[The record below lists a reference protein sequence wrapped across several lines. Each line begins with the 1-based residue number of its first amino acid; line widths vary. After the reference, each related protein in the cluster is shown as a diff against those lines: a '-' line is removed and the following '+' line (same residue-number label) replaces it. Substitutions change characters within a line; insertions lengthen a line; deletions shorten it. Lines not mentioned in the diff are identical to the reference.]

1 MSGEC
6 AVKQSGEVTKPNK
19 NKKCSVRWQHPE
31 IPMTIAEECALN
43 KDQTVFQH
51 FFHCRMIKKFS
62 LSFLRVNPTYV
73 QVCEG
78 DSIVS

>member
-43 KDQTVFQH
+43 KDQSVN
-51 FFHCRMIKKFS
+51 IS
-62 LSFLRVNPTYV
+62 L
-73 QVCEG
+73 
-78 DSIVS
+78 IVE